1 MKQNENVYCMYTRFM
16 DIMNTLGAIGKI
28 FSNSERVKKIIR
40 SVPKEWRQKR
50 TVIEEDKDLNVLPIN
65 DLIGSLMSYEEDL
78 AAEKRA

>member
-1 MKQNENVYCMYTRFM
+1 MYTRFM

-50 TVIEEDKDLNVLPIN
+50 TVIEEAKYLNILPI
-65 DLIGSLMSYEEDL
+65 DVLISSLIMR
-78 AAEKRA
+78 KT